1 MGLFAV
7 IPARGGSKRIPR
19 KNIKPFLGKPIIA
32 YSIEVAVTSKLFEK
46 VIVSTDDDEISG
58 IAEEYGAEIPF
69 HRPAELSNDQ
79 IGNTKVIAHSV
90 NWMQQQEW
98 KVDAVCCIYATAPF
112 IQSNDLHS
120 AYDIFQSNKWDFVF
134 AVTEYVYP
142 IQRSFRLLK
151 NGSVKMMSPENFP
164 KRSQDL
170 EISYHD
176 AGQFYWG
183 KPEAWI
189 ENRIVFS
196 EKSTIVNIPPYRA
209 VDIDNEEDWKRAEL
223 LYKLLGKEG
232 NL

>member
-19 KNIKPFLGKPIIA
+19 KNIKLFLGKPIIA

-46 VIVSTDDDEISG
+46 VIVSTDDDEIAG
-58 IAEEYGAEIPF
+58 IAEEYGAEVPF
-69 HRPAELSNDQ
+69 QRPAELSNDH

-90 NWMQQQEW
+90 NWMQQQGWE
-98 KVDAVCCIYATAPF
+98 VDTVCCIYATAPF
-112 IQSNDLHS
+112 IQSNDLHT
-120 AYDIFQSNKWDFVF
+120 AYNIFQSNKWDFVF
-134 AVTEYVYP
+134 AATDYVYP

-151 NGSVKMMSPENFP
+151 NGSVNMMFPENYT

-170 EISYHD
+170 EIFCHD

-183 KPEAWI
+183 KPESWI
-189 ENRIVFS
+189 ENRIIFS
-196 EKSTIVNIPPYRA
+196 EKSTVVNIQPYRA
-209 VDIDNEEDWKRAEL
+209 MDIDTEEDWKRAEL
-223 LYKLLGKEG
+223 MYRLLEKKE